1 MAPNVKVA
9 AVAFALVLAF
19 MFGYKVADN
28 SWTTKW
34 ADAERD
40 AAQAQVKAVAEA
52 VGAYRSRV
60 TELERV
66 NDETKQQ
73 LADAFVAARNA
84 DAESDRLQHALD
96 DYLRRS
102 SAKHCPT
109 SATSERAAAAT
120 DQLVLAELFR
130 RVDKR
135 AGELAAIAD
144 DSRIRGLAC
153 EAAYEK
159 IRGG

>member
-1 MAPNVKVA
+1 MAFNVKVA
-9 AVAFALVLAF
+9 AAAFALVLAF
-19 MFGYKVADN
+19 MFGYQVADN

-34 ADAERD
+34 ANAERD
-40 AAQAQVKAVAEA
+40 AAQAQVQAVNDAVAT
-52 VGAYRSRV
+52 YRSRV

-102 SAKHCPT
+102 SAKHCAAST
-109 SATSERAAAAT
+109 TSERAAAAT
-120 DQLVLAELFR
+120 DRLVLAELFR
-130 RVDKR
+130 RADKR

-153 EAAYEK
+153 EAAYK
-159 IRGG
+159 GLN

>member
-1 MAPNVKVA
+1 MALNVKLIA
-9 AVAFALVLAF
+9 AGAALALSFGAGFKLA
-19 MFGYKVADN
+19 DHN
-28 SWTTKW
+28 WTTKW

-40 AAQAQVKAVAEA
+40 AAQEQRRAVAEA
-52 VGAYRSRV
+52 VATYRSRV

-66 NDETKQQ
+66 NDDTKQK
-73 LADAFVAARNA
+73 LADAFNAARNA
-84 DAESDRLQHALD
+84 DAESARLQHALD

-102 SAKHCPT
+102 SAKHCAT
-109 SATSERAAAAT
+109 STTSERAAAAT

-130 RVDKR
+130 RADKR

-153 EAAYEK
+153 EAAYRSK
-159 IRGG
+159 

>member
-1 MAPNVKVA
+1 MADKLRLLTG
-9 AVAFALVLAF
+9 AVVLALTF
-19 MFGYKVADN
+19 IMGYKCADN
-28 SWTTKW
+28 QWTTKW

-40 AAQAQVKAVAEA
+40 AAQARVKAVAEA
-52 VGAYRSRV
+52 VAVYRSRV

-66 NDETKQQ
+66 NDDTKQK

-84 DAESDRLQHALD
+84 DAESDRLQYALD

-102 SAKHCPT
+102 SARNCPART
-109 SATSERAAAAT
+109 TRERAAAAT

-130 RVDKR
+130 RADKR

-153 EAAYEK
+153 EASYKAIK
-159 IRGG
+159 